1 MSSHENETELNEEP
15 KIYNYINVVFENM
28 YYPFSDSRIQND
40 PDFRRQIY
48 GNARQYVYKTDK
60 FLNRG
65 QIISIKGNTGPA
77 KVLVVNP
84 SLLKEDI
91 NFPVDKIKELP
102 IL

>member
-1 MSSHENETELNEEP
+1 MNNHENETELNQEP
-15 KIYNYINVVFENM
+15 KIYNYINVIFENM

-48 GNARQYVYKTDK
+48 GNARQYVYRTDK
-60 FLNRG
+60 FLNRE